1 MNCGGSRATGASRI
15 RAGTNVLPGS
25 RGARLSGFCRW
36 TLAVLA
42 CLWLAWCCAIGPLYW
57 YNVGLDGFGWANMLI
72 LALSFAVFFAIVV
85 ALVRFG
91 RGQRVLPRYFT
102 RRHERLHEE
111 VEGTPTT
118 ILGIVLKH
126 VHDAAHSRPGR
137 AVHAVVIWVGRKLT
151 RCTDCWW
158 KLMLVFVIG
167 WLWIPT
173 TLLAAYGADIR
184 SQIREFSWAWNQWTG
199 LKQPYI
205 GFFSFVPMDIYPT
218 AHYMWPANP
227 TYLTDQHNI
236 VLTVFYGAVA
246 AISRYFTDSNDAGI
260 VTLAAVQG
268 LGGGPSADLV
278 SGCSP
283 PSAARPPRTVFSTCL
298 GADLASVPSIFPI
311 RNVMT
316 VGISVISCI
325 RKPVWSRA
333 PPVCAPVRRRVS

>member
-1 MNCGGSRATGASRI
+1 MYKR
-15 RAGTNVLPGS
+15 
-25 RGARLSGFCRW
+25 
-36 TLAVLA
+36 
-42 CLWLAWCCAIGPLYW
+42 
-57 YNVGLDGFGWANMLI
+57 
-72 LALSFAVFFAIVV
+72 
-85 ALVRFG
+85 
-91 RGQRVLPRYFT
+91 Q
-102 RRHERLHEE
+102 
-111 VEGTPTT
+111 
-118 ILGIVLKH
+118 VLKH

-260 VTLAAVQG
+260 VTLAALQWLFAAFCCAATANRFFNLPWRR
-268 LGGGPSADLV
+268 LGVGSFD
-278 SGCSP
+278 
-283 PSAARPPRTVFSTCL
+283 FSL
-298 GADLASVPSIFPI
+298 SLIHI
-311 RNVMT
+311 
-316 VGISVISCI
+316 
-325 RKPVWSRA
+325 
-333 PPVCAPVRRRVS
+333 